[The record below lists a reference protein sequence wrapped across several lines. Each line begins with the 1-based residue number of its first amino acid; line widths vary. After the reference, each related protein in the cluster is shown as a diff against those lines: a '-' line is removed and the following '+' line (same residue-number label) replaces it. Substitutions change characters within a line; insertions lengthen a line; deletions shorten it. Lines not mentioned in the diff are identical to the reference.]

1 MSNLIVQ
8 KQMSGLRIKMVTEPE
23 EIEVHLEYNPLLSLN
38 VTLVEKL
45 RRIYLIKLVVNDFF
59 YTSSS
64 SSCRCCGGHNIHY
77 CLYLLLL
84 FSNIR
89 VGHMTT

>member
-23 EIEVHLEYNPLLSLN
+23 EIEVRLEYNPLLSLN

-59 YTSSS
+59 TRVVVPPVDAVVVIIYIIV
-64 SSCRCCGGHNIHY
+64 CIYCCCSLI
-77 CLYLLLL
+77 
-84 FSNIR
+84 
-89 VGHMTT
+89 